1 MKPLDELNSC
11 AAPSIAGTPPAPRR
25 LDEITAHIGVIAAL
39 ESHVLPKLIQE
50 AGILKYDRFDML
62 TATCAAGLL
71 LGAGLVGASIGT
83 PASQPRVTAGSAR
96 SVIADLTRA
105 RAAIDAGKDKK
116 AIEQLKTFVTANP
129 DIAEP
134 HVLLAKANASL
145 GDYATAIREYKTAV
159 TMDPEYA
166 DQNSDKYIGKGI
178 KSVLSHGWA
187 PCEITLKPERND
199 AARAAV
205 KEDAAYLQR
214 MLAGGCN

>member
-1 MKPLDELNSC
+1 M
-11 AAPSIAGTPPAPRR
+11 
-25 LDEITAHIGVIAAL
+25 
-39 ESHVLPKLIQE
+39 
-50 AGILKYDRFDML
+50 KYDRFDVL
-62 TATCAAGLL
+62 TATCVAGLL
-71 LGAGLVGASIGT
+71 LGAGLVGASRDA
-83 PASQPRVTAGSAR
+83 PASQPRMTASSAR
-96 SVIADLTRA
+96 AVVADLTRA
-105 RAAIDAGKDKK
+105 RAALDAGKDKK
-116 AIEQLKTFVTANP
+116 AIDELTKFSAANP

-159 TMDPEYA
+159 VMDPEYA

-187 PCEITLKPERND
+187 PCEITLTPEKND

-205 KEDAAYLQR
+205 KDDAAYLVR